1 MPRIKKLIFFLLL
14 ISFLVPLTVE
24 AVTIDNPLAADSFAE
39 LIDAIINIIFYLAVA
54 IAPIMFIVAGFYFVT
69 AAGDPEK
76 ILIAKKMILWTLI
89 GLLVVVS
96 AKGLI
101 MLFGEIFGVETPYN
115 K

>member
-1 MPRIKKLIFFLLL
+1 MYKYLSLVLL
-14 ISFLVPLTVE
+14 IVILVPLIVE
-24 AVTIDNPLAADSFAE
+24 AQIVTIDNPLAADNFAE
-39 LIDAIINIIFYLAVA
+39 LIDAIINIIFYIAIA

-69 AAGDPEK
+69 AAGEPEK
-76 ILIAKKMILWTLI
+76 INTAKRIILWTFI

-115 K
+115 